1 MSDRVRTIMAIFSK
15 YNLPMLSHSGHAN
28 YYKLDGSDAAKK
40 QAPEY
45 GLDIESFAELAKQFP
60 TSPIIVGHS

>member
-1 MSDRVRTIMAIFSK
+1 
-15 YNLPMLSHSGHAN
+15 MLSHSGHAN